1 MPTVRPD
8 FMPVPQ
14 LLPCVEE
21 WTGRSRLYHYG
32 RYSAIAF
39 VLSLYGRGG
48 DGGRIAPP
56 LPPFCR
62 REARPCRYSGA
73 GCHYDKSGRALR
85 PARPVMLS

>member
-48 DGGRIAPP
+48 DGGRI
-56 LPPFCR
+56 
-62 REARPCRYSGA
+62 
-73 GCHYDKSGRALR
+73 
-85 PARPVMLS
+85 